1 MEIIGPIPFT
11 TVQAQ
16 GIKPVAPSVQ
26 PEEVGTIQN
35 IVAAQVPGK
44 VTFDGIAVSDMQ
56 PLQLY
61 ERTADRIEAATRL
74 AVGRNLN
81 IQA

>member
-1 MEIIGPIPFT
+1 MEISGPIPFAAA
-11 TVQAQ
+11 QAH
-16 GIKPVAPSVQ
+16 GIKPTTPTVPVAEASSV
-26 PEEVGTIQN
+26 EHL
-35 IVAAQVPGK
+35 VAAQVPGK

-61 ERTADRIEAATRL
+61 ARTADRIEAATRL
-74 AVGRNLN
+74 AIGRNLD